1 MSSSLPPDERAR
13 IAEEQHIRNQ
23 ENIALA
29 KEVVKEGGKAYLKII
44 LIVLGIGVALIVCYF
59 IVLGGIC
66 AAVFGS
72 MPR

>member
-23 ENIALA
+23 ENVALA
-29 KEVVKEGGKAYLKII
+29 KEVVKEGGKMWLKII
-44 LIVLGIGVALIVCYF
+44 LIVFGVGIAFVICYLVAL
-59 IVLGGIC
+59 GGVC
-66 AAVFGS
+66 AAMFGS